1 MDKLIRLFAALCVAT
16 VLTQLVIAAVYAFRG
31 TLNPGTATQIVG
43 LLNGIDMSAERIRAA
58 MTDIDTIQQPSYE
71 EVLRERAIKTLDMD
85 LRLGSQAKY
94 REELEMMMAN
104 LREER
109 DRFDLRR
116 EEFREELKS
125 IKEGAQQDGM
135 RELQKTLQALDPE
148 QAKEQLV
155 RMYDDD
161 RLEDIVNI
169 IQATPLDKR
178 TDILA
183 EFVSEQEATM
193 LEEILRQI
201 GQGEPMATAID
212 RAGQ

>member
-1 MDKLIRLFAALCVAT
+1 MEKLIRLFAAVCVAT
-16 VLTQLVIAAVYAFRG
+16 VLTQLIISGLYAFRG
-31 TLNPGTATQIVG
+31 TLNSATATQIVG
-43 LLNGIDMSAERIRAA
+43 LLNGIDMSADRIRAA
-58 MTDIDTIQQPSYE
+58 MADTEAIQQPSYE
-71 EVLRERAIKTLDMD
+71 EVLRERAIKGLDMD

-94 REELEMMMAN
+94 REELEMMLAN

-116 EEFREELKS
+116 EEFREELKG
-125 IKEGAQQDGM
+125 IKEGAKKDGM

-155 RMYDDD
+155 RMYDDG

-169 IQATPLDKR
+169 IQATALDKR

>member
-1 MDKLIRLFAALCVAT
+1 MEKLIRLLAAICVAT
-16 VLTQLVIAAVYAFRG
+16 VLTQLLIAAVYAVRG
-31 TLNPGTATQIVG
+31 TLNRDSAIQIVG

-58 MTDIDTIQQPSYE
+58 MVDSEATQQPSYE
-71 EVLRERAIKTLDMD
+71 EILRERAINGLDMD
-85 LRLGSQAKY
+85 LRLESQAKY
-94 REELEMMMAN
+94 REELETMLAN

-109 DRFDLRR
+109 DRFDVRR
-116 EEFREELKS
+116 EEFRDELKR
-125 IKEGAQQDGM
+125 IKEGAQKEGM

-169 IQATPLDKR
+169 IQATALDKR

-183 EFVSEQEATM
+183 EFVSEKEATM
-193 LEEILRQI
+193 LEEILRRI
-201 GQGEPMATAID
+201 GEGEPMATVID